1 MFFKLIEKRRSKR
14 KYKSIKIEQ
23 DKIDKLIEAALRS
36 PSSRGFNPWRFIII
50 DKKELLI
57 KLSESKPH
65 GSSFLKN
72 AALGI
77 VVCGDTEKS
86 DTWVED
92 TSIAS
97 TYIQLAAESLDLA
110 SCWIQ
115 IRGREHNNS
124 QSADEYIKNLLNM
137 PDNISVESIIAL
149 GYPDENKKGH
159 TKDTLDT
166 EKIFYNTYC

>member
-1 MFFKLIEKRRSKR
+1 MFFKLIKKRRSKR

-115 IRGREHNNS
+115 IRGREYNNS

-159 TKDTLDT
+159 AKDTLDAK
-166 EKIFYNTYC
+166 KIFYNTYC